1 MKTLVELGVEPCVGM
16 IIQSPTHGKLLHH
29 IIEIETERYGVFVNS
44 INERGTSARN
54 WLDHVK
60 NNWFFVG
67 YCKLR
72 YKDLFN
78 CNDVEYDKV
87 VKAKKLI
94 KQIEELWK

>member
-16 IIQSPTHGKLLHH
+16 IVQSPTHGRLLHH
-29 IIEIETERYGVFVNS
+29 IIEIETGRYGVWVKS

-54 WLDHVK
+54 FFTHVK

-67 YCKLR
+67 YSKTP
-72 YKDLFN
+72 YKSLFDSSDIGYN
-78 CNDVEYDKV
+78 KINE
-87 VKAKKLI
+87 AKKLI